1 MKNWKNV
8 AERMR
13 SRRLDLGLTMKE
25 AAHIA
30 GISEPQ
36 WDVMEN
42 ARRDTFRTRSLRGVE
57 RALKWHPGAID
68 ALLAG
73 VAIHE
78 EPVHPDA
85 APGDTAPARSENI
98 INSFQ
103 PRDRAVL
110 RRVISDLVEQEL
122 FSGSPLTWRIPAL
135 HKMYELDRPAFI
147 AWANSELMDVYD
159 DPHTPVDGGLDPADF
174 ALAAQDDED
183 GVLDGRTET
192 PAEETP
198 EV

>member
-1 MKNWKNV
+1 MSNWKNV

-78 EPVHPDA
+78 EPPVRDEADIGA
-85 APGDTAPARSENI
+85 AVPMRDPILSGFSPTDRELLKRI
-98 INSFQ
+98 IG
-103 PRDRAVL
+103 
-110 RRVISDLVEQEL
+110 DLVESEL
-122 FSGSPLTWRIPAL
+122 FGGSPLTWRIPAL
-135 HKMYELDRPAFI
+135 RKMYELDRPTFM
-147 AWANSELMDVYD
+147 AWVATELMGVYD
-159 DPHTPVDGGLDPADF
+159 DPLPSEPHDPADF
-174 ALAAQDDED
+174 LEHAAQVDED

-192 PAEETP
+192 PVEETP